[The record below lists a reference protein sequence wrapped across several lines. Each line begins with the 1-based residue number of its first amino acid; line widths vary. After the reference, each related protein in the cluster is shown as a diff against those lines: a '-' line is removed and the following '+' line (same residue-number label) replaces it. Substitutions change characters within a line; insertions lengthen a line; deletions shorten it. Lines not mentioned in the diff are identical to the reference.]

1 MQVTS
6 YSEARSN
13 LKAMIDRVVGDRDAL
28 LIHRR
33 SGGNAVLVS
42 EDAFN
47 AMQETLYLLSSPAN
61 AQALGRSIEQFKQ
74 GQATRQ
80 PKTKTALR

>member
-33 SGGNAVLVS
+33 SGGNAVLVA

-80 PKTKTALR
+80 KLAHE

>member
-6 YSEARSN
+6 HSEARSN

-61 AQALGRSIEQFKQ
+61 AQGLGRSIEQFKQ

-80 PKTKTALR
+80 TKTKTALR